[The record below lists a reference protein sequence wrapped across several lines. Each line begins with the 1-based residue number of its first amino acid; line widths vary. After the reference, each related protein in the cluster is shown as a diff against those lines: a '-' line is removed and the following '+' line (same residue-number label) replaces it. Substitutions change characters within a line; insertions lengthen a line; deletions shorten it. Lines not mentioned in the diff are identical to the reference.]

1 MEGIEGETGHAI
13 PSSRLQFDDLCWS
26 AVKTEL

>member
-1 MEGIEGETGHAI
+1 LEGIEGETGHAI
-13 PSSRLQFDDLCWS
+13 PSFRLQFDDPCWF